1 MQSNISGK
9 VWGNTSTD
17 VENGLAGI
25 DNGTVKGETTF
36 ATAPSTNVKPGNYS
50 DIVKVNY

>member
-25 DNGTVKGETTF
+25 DNETVKGETTF